1 MTTESGEAKAK
12 ENDMLFFEVSAKSG
26 VNVAQAF
33 KSLISQLQG
42 LGDVNQSQIVN
53 NTQNTAL
60 VNNPEKT
67 ISLTNAPGP
76 AENKQGGGCGC

>member
-1 MTTESGEAKAK
+1 
-12 ENDMLFFEVSAKSG
+12 MLFFEVSAKSG
-26 VNVAQAF
+26 VNVPQAF

-53 NTQNTAL
+53 NTQSAVT

-67 ISLTNAPGP
+67 INLTNTPGP
-76 AENKQGGGCGC
+76 AETKQGGGCGC